1 MKKLKNLFLTNNII
15 IGLSAIAFLLYEY
28 FIGLAIVATS
38 ISENIYEEATTIQ
51 KIARFVGLD
60 GLIAIVLYVIF
71 IVLNHIFMNKENKKG
86 LITITII
93 ASIILLIYIVKNILI
108 F

>member
-1 MKKLKNLFLTNNII
+1 MKNYKKLFLSNNII

-38 ISENIYEEATTIQ
+38 ISENLYEEATTIQ
-51 KIARFVGLD
+51 KIAKYIGVD

-71 IVLNHIFMNKENKKG
+71 IILNHLFMNKENKKG
-86 LITITII
+86 ITAITII
-93 ASIILLIYIVKNILI
+93 SSIILLIYIIKNILI

>member
-1 MKKLKNLFLTNNII
+1 MKNYKKLFLTNNII

-38 ISENIYEEATTIQ
+38 VSENIYEEATTIQ
-51 KIARFVGLD
+51 NIAKYIGLD

-71 IVLNHIFMNKENKKG
+71 IILNHIFMKKENKKG
-86 LITITII
+86 ILAITII
-93 ASIILLIYIVKNILI
+93 ASIILVIYIVKNILI

>member
-1 MKKLKNLFLTNNII
+1 MEKYKKLFLANNIM

-38 ISENIYEEATTIQ
+38 VSENLYEDATTIQ
-51 KIARFVGLD
+51 NIAKCIGID
-60 GLIAIVLYVIF
+60 GLIAVAIYVVF
-71 IVLNHIFMNKENKKG
+71 VFLNHLFMKKENKKG
-86 LITITII
+86 IVTITII
-93 ASIILLIYIVKNILI
+93 SSIILLVYIIKNILI

>member
-1 MKKLKNLFLTNNII
+1 MKNYKKLFLCNNII

-28 FIGLAIVATS
+28 FIGLAIVATN
-38 ISENIYEEATTIQ
+38 ISENLYEEATTIQ
-51 KIARFVGLD
+51 KIAKYIGVD

-71 IVLNHIFMNKENKKG
+71 IILNHLFMNKENKKG
-86 LITITII
+86 IIAITII
-93 ASIILLIYIVKNILI
+93 SSIILLIYIIKNILI